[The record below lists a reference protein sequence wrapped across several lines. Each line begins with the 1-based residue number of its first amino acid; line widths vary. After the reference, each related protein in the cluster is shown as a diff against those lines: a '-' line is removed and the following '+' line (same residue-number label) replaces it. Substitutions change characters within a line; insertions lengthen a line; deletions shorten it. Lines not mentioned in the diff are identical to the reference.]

1 MITSSNSAPGR
12 LRRLGLQAA
21 LIIFVLTPSIQ
32 AQMQQGTTTATSP
45 SSGSSQLTNSSGDT
59 SQSANPLGGGVAESA
74 FNTGSGQ
81 TARTGIE
88 GDSGGAQSF
97 DMHVALSTDQIFA
110 ILQEQ
115 PDALVV
121 LDDFMACG
129 VVLAARQLNL
139 RVPDHLGL
147 VSFNDSSLCNLLDVG
162 LTSVSLGIER
172 IVQAAVSKLLQ
183 VIEQD
188 TSDIQVRHIVPCE
201 LKVRG
206 SSLRPAAVSA

>member
-1 MITSSNSAPGR
+1 VSDDRIEGY
-12 LRRLGLQAA
+12 RRA
-21 LIIFVLTPSIQ
+21 V
-32 AQMQQGTTTATSP
+32 
-45 SSGSSQLTNSSGDT
+45 
-59 SQSANPLGGGVAESA
+59 VAHGIEPVICHSRFGFESA
-74 FNTGSGQ
+74 RE
-81 TARTGIE
+81 TAVNLLDR
-88 GDSGGAQSF
+88 
-97 DMHVALSTDQIFA
+97 
-110 ILQEQ
+110 EQ